1 MSIDNTKYRNYIF
14 DFKAAAALFAGLF
27 IGIMVLGLYTLFAYF
42 ILKQGY
48 AEIQS
53 SMVFFIVSYLCT
65 VLFPIIGFDVFVMK
79 SQGKK
84 LNFNM
89 QTRPFH
95 VYLMIFPMMLG
106 MMLVSEFLV
115 SRIPIEGE
123 FFGPL
128 YDQMSDA
135 FSTIATDTAG
145 IYLLTVLFAPFLE
158 EILFRGIIQ
167 KGLINKGVKPAKAII
182 FSALAFGIFHLNPWQ
197 TVNAFLLGLVL
208 GVVYYKTKS
217 LLMPI
222 LLHAFNNFISAY
234 LLLNG
239 NSESVTENLHLSE
252 YYGLIVG
259 IVLLSVSYYLFMYRN
274 RIYYRE

>member
-1 MSIDNTKYRNYIF
+1 
-14 DFKAAAALFAGLF
+14 
-27 IGIMVLGLYTLFAYF
+27 
-42 ILKQGY
+42 
-48 AEIQS
+48 
-53 SMVFFIVSYLCT
+53 
-65 VLFPIIGFDVFVMK
+65 
-79 SQGKK
+79 
-84 LNFNM
+84 
-89 QTRPFH
+89 
-95 VYLMIFPMMLG
+95 MMLG

-115 SRIPIEGE
+115 SKIPIEGE

-145 IYLLTVLFAPFLE
+145 IYLLTVLFAPILE

-239 NSESVTENLHLSE
+239 NSESVTENLHLPE